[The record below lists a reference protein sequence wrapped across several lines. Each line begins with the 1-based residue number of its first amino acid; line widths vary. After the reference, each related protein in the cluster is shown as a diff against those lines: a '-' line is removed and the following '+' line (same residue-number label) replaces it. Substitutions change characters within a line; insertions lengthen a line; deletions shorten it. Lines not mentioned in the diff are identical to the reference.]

1 MSSSKVMQVIVMWFL
16 RRIFQ
21 VRMMIETL
29 QHGPKVVWDAGVRKC
44 IIEMDS
50 LIVLNW
56 VKGVKEV
63 ICSIGL

>member
-1 MSSSKVMQVIVMWFL
+1 M
-16 RRIFQ
+16 
-21 VRMMIETL
+21 
-29 QHGPKVVWDAGVRKC
+29 VWDAGVRKC

-63 ICSIGL
+63 ICSHANSMHECQ